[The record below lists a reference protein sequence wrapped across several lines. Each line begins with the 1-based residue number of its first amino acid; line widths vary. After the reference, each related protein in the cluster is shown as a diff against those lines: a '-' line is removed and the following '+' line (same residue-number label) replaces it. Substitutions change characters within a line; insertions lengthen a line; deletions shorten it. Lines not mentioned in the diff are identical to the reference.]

1 MDELENVR
9 AYYARDEERERLG
22 SGVSRI
28 EFERTK
34 QILARALPSPP
45 AIVADIGGGPG
56 AYAIWLAS
64 LGYSVRH
71 RDLMPNHVDHVRRD
85 AASAGVDVESVV
97 ADARSLDLDDES
109 VDAVLLLGPLYHL
122 VEREWRLE
130 ALREA
135 RRIVRP
141 GGVVFAAAIT
151 RWALRL
157 DGIATL
163 RIDREFPAARSLID
177 EAERTG
183 VIPPLEEGGFT
194 GYTHRPEDLREE
206 VAAAGLEVE
215 DLVAVEGIAFAYAGD
230 IDERLA
236 TPDGLEVLVE
246 VARAIE
252 RVPELIGLGTHLLV
266 TARRSREAELST
278 ER

>member
-1 MDELENVR
+1 MP
-9 AYYARDEERERLG
+9 
-22 SGVSRI
+22 
-28 EFERTK
+28 
-34 QILARALPSPP
+34 PSP

-56 AYAIWLAS
+56 AYSIWLAS

-71 RDLMPNHVDHVRRD
+71 RDLMPSHVEHVRRD
-85 AASAGVDVESVV
+85 ARAAGVEVESAV
-97 ADARSLDLDDES
+97 ADARSLDLADES

-122 VEREWRLE
+122 VEREWRLA
-130 ALREA
+130 ALGEA

-141 GGVVFAAAIT
+141 GGVVFAAAIS

-163 RIDREFPAARSLID
+163 RIDREFPAARALVD
-177 EAERTG
+177 EVERTG
-183 VIPPLEEGGFT
+183 VIPPLEDAGFT
-194 GYTHRPEDLREE
+194 GYAHRPDELREE
-206 VAAAGLEVE
+206 VMSAGLEVD

-230 IDERLA
+230 LDERLSA
-236 TPDGLEVLVE
+236 PDGLEVLLE

-266 TARRSREAELST
+266 TARRPKDLST